1 MSNTNNGN
9 RYVVDMDGIP
19 YEFGRDID
27 KLLNKYKNLRWALYH
42 KYAGILAHDF
52 EREEL
57 REYIDEQ
64 FIKLVKEYDIHSNV
78 DFPGYIKA
86 KLTLRVQNSYIKK
99 NEKYKRNEML
109 GKKDYTVESLTEA
122 INSDFEDSELLS
134 YVFDD
139 IKFTTLQSELLKE
152 LLLNE
157 DREDD
162 AHVISQVANNLD
174 IKRKDVAKELTELK
188 DYVRFKL
195 NAYHEYN
202 RRVELNTGRVYTE
215 NNVWE

>member
-1 MSNTNNGN
+1 MRNINNGN
-9 RYVVDMDGIP
+9 RYVLDTDGIP
-19 YEFGRDID
+19 YEFGRDLD
-27 KLLNKYKNLRWALYH
+27 KLLNQYKNLRWSLYH
-42 KYAGILAHDF
+42 RYAGILDHDF

-109 GKKDYTVESLTEA
+109 GKKDYTVESLTESF
-122 INSDFEDSELLS
+122 NTDFEDSELLR

-139 IKFTTLQSELLKE
+139 IEFTTLQSELLKE
-152 LLLNE
+152 LLVNE
-157 DREDD
+157 EREDD
-162 AHVISQVANNLD
+162 AYVISQVSSKLD
-174 IKRKDVAKELTELK
+174 IKRKEVAKELTELK
-188 DYVRFKL
+188 DYIRFKI
-195 NAYHEYN
+195 NAYHEQN
-202 RRVELNTGRVYTE
+202 RRIEINSGRVYTE